1 MSRPLRKHNG
11 VWVHSFFCIDPLE
24 IDPSLLKEHSRK
36 FIRLFFSKLINLT
49 HPVLAL
55 HFRISEKMSSVF
67 LPNYYCG
74 KNWIFYRHVF
84 FHEIFLSRIK
94 IRPFFDLLTK
104 YSGVKNQP
112 QLFFLLHI
120 TVAPPWG
127 AFTNY
132 VDKTNYFGKWY
143 WKCQRY
149 VDFSL

>member
-24 IDPSLLKEHSRK
+24 IDPSLHKEHSRK
-36 FIRLFFSKLINLT
+36 FIHLFFSKLINLT
-49 HPVLAL
+49 RTVLLL
-55 HFRISEKMSSVF
+55 HFRISKKKWPQCF
-67 LPNYYCG
+67 CYYCG

-84 FHEIFLSRIK
+84 FHEISSSLIK

-120 TVAPPWG
+120 TGAPPWG

-132 VDKTNYFGKWY
+132 VDKTNYSGK
-143 WKCQRY
+143 
-149 VDFSL
+149 

>member
-24 IDPSLLKEHSRK
+24 IDPSLHKEHSRK
-36 FIRLFFSKLINLT
+36 FIRLFLFSKLINLT
-49 HPVLAL
+49 HPVLVL
-55 HFRISEKMSSVF
+55 HFRISKKMSLVF

-112 QLFFLLHI
+112 QLFSSSTYNGRSTMGGVHKLRWQDELLNVNDMQI
-120 TVAPPWG
+120 FPYNTG
-127 AFTNY
+127 A
-132 VDKTNYFGKWY
+132 
-143 WKCQRY
+143 
-149 VDFSL
+149 